1 MQHWLIKVPPL
12 DRLTKWVKHQKEN
25 LIKKNN
31 FNIDLYTF
39 MLLSLHIFSA
49 TNYTEIIYLWIYYFY
64 LWYFTLHLI
73 YSTNIRTIKFE
84 FHILSPSAEKWVW
97 IEPDFSSFYCHYL
110 MIFQSSAT
118 NVFSMRSDLEYHPI
132 RTFFFVVGKSK
143 GNFSTATVNRVSE
156 TNPNRVSVTQFT
168 TSSSTT
174 IFVYL

>member
-25 LIKKNN
+25 LIKK
-31 FNIDLYTF
+31 IISTLIYVYTF

-49 TNYTEIIYLWIYYFY
+49 TNYTEIIYLWIYNYFY

-97 IEPDFSSFYCHYL
+97 IEPDFSSFY
-110 MIFQSSAT
+110 SAT
-118 NVFSMRSDLEYHPI
+118 NVFSMRRSDLEYHLI
-132 RTFFFVVGKSK
+132 RPFVVVVAKNK

-156 TNPNRVSVTQFT
+156 TNLNRVSVTQFT